1 MITSSI
7 LIIVGFVTLIF
18 GANWLVN
25 GASSLAKKNNVS
37 DLVIGLTIVA
47 FGTSAPELVV
57 NSVAAYEGLSDIVF
71 GNIIGSNNFNLF
83 ITLGIVGLIYP
94 ITVQS
99 STAWREIPISLIST
113 IFLFI
118 LANNFFIN
126 ENTEISRFDG
136 IILLSA
142 FFCFLYYVFNQL
154 KQEKTEDIIYEN
166 KSNYKIWGLIII
178 GATGLILGGKLVVN
192 SSIDIATKL
201 GVSQK
206 IIGLTIIAYGT
217 SLPEFVTSIVAASK
231 KNSDIA
237 IGNIIGSNIFNI
249 LLILSISSFVN
260 PIKYSLNF
268 NRDLLILIG
277 GSIFLIIT
285 MFTGKRK
292 KLDRWEALI
301 LLSSYLIY
309 TIYLVSSEWNTSQYN
324 IYVIIDGL
332 LTKSKFA

>member
-1 MITSSI
+1 MIISSL
-7 LIIVGFVTLIF
+7 LIIAGFASLIF
-18 GANWLVN
+18 GANWLVD

-57 NSVAAYEGLSDIVF
+57 NSVASFNGLSDIVF

-83 ITLGIVGLIYP
+83 IILGIAGLIYP

-99 STAWREIPISLIST
+99 STAWREIPISLIVA
-113 IFLFI
+113 ILLFV

-126 ENTEISRFDG
+126 QNPEISRVDG
-136 IILLSA
+136 MILLVA
-142 FFCFLYYVFNQL
+142 FICFLFYVFSQL
-154 KQEKTEDIIYEN
+154 KQEKTEAITYED
-166 KSNYKIWGLIII
+166 KSNYKIWGLVIFGI
-178 GATGLILGGKLVVN
+178 AGLIIGGKLVVDN
-192 SSIDIATKL
+192 SIDIATEL

-206 IIGLTIIAYGT
+206 IIGLTIIAAGT
-217 SLPEFVTSIVAASK
+217 SLPELVTSIVAALK

-237 IGNIIGSNIFNI
+237 IGNVIGSNIFNI

-260 PIKYSLNF
+260 PIKYNPNF
-268 NRDLLILIG
+268 NQDLLILIG
-277 GSIFLIIT
+277 GTIFLIIA

-301 LLSSYLIY
+301 LLSFYLIY
-309 TIYLVSSEWNTSQYN
+309 TTYLVSKE
-324 IYVIIDGL
+324 I
-332 LTKSKFA
+332 